1 MNLASSVYTLTQL
14 AQGGEHGNHHSLN
27 PIVIG
32 GGALAALLL
41 LLLITTRF
49 NRDR

>member
-1 MNLASSVYTLTQL
+1 MNLASSAYAVSQL
-14 AQGGEHGNHHSLN
+14 AQGGEHGSHHSLN
-27 PIVIG
+27 AGLIG
-32 GGALAALLL
+32 GSALTILLL

>member
-1 MNLASSVYTLTQL
+1 MNLASSAYTLTHL
-14 AQGGEHGNHHSLN
+14 AQGGEHASQHSFN
-27 PIVIG
+27 PMVV
-32 GGALAALLL
+32 GGAGLAILMV